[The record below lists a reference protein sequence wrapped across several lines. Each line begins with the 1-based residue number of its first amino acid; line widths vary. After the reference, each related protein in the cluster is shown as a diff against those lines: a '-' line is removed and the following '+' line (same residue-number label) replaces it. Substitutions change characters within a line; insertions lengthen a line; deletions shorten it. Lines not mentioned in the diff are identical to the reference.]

1 MVGNLAR
8 LMARAAANGGH
19 GNGRPTQDK
28 AALRRPSPSPSPI
41 PSPICPLSLALPPS
55 RLFNAHS
62 MLTIANLS
70 KSYGPRTLF
79 AEVSL
84 NIARTDRLGLVG
96 ANGAGKSTLFNII
109 LGKDQ
114 PDEGLIEW
122 ERGANFGFLPQE
134 SAPVGDETILQIAT
148 SGGKLEPENDD
159 DWDID
164 YTLEPRAKKIL
175 AGLGFRESDHE
186 KLAKTFSGGW
196 VMRAHLARLLV
207 SEPTLLL
214 LDEPTNHLDLEALL
228 WFQDYLTR
236 YPGGLV
242 VISHDR
248 AFLNALCTGTIELR
262 AQRLHCYNGNYDD
275 FILERV
281 ARKDR
286 QQAMFKN
293 QQREIAHLQTFVDRF
308 GAKASMASRAKSK
321 EKQIARLEE
330 VAIDEPEDDLKKI
343 QFRFPQ
349 PPRSGLKVMKLEH
362 VQQSYGE
369 HVVYKDL
376 NFECERGQRT
386 VLVGPNGAGKSTLL
400 KILAGVI
407 PINGGVREE
416 GGNVIT
422 GYFAQNRVDNLNPKL
437 TVLENVMELRTTE
450 NGLTEQQ
457 ARGMLGTFLFRKD
470 DVNKR
475 VSVLSGGEK
484 SRLALVKLM
493 INPPNFLLMDE
504 PTTHLDIMSIDA
516 LIAALKTYEGT
527 LYFVSHD
534 VHFIREIAKTVLH
547 VHSGRLTQYAGDYAY
562 YLEKSKSG
570 NERAALT
577 AGFTDARP
585 KQEEAAKVEKPK
597 APAKPSTSDIR
608 KLKADVTK
616 CEQQVSELEAKQAQI
631 TAELADPATYTGGVN
646 LPQLNARLRDT
657 INALQTAT
665 AAWEQAAQKL
675 SEAEG
680 A

>member
-1 MVGNLAR
+1 
-8 LMARAAANGGH
+8 
-19 GNGRPTQDK
+19 
-28 AALRRPSPSPSPI
+28 
-41 PSPICPLSLALPPS
+41 
-55 RLFNAHS
+55 
-62 MLTIANLS
+62 MLTIANVS

-79 AEVSL
+79 ADVSL

-175 AGLGFRESDHE
+175 AGLGFRETDHD

-248 AFLNALCTGTIELR
+248 AFLNALCTGMIELR
-262 AQRLHCYNGNYDD
+262 GQRLHCYAGNYDD
-275 FILERV
+275 FLVERE
-281 ARKDR
+281 ARKER
-286 QQAMFKN
+286 QQALFKN

-362 VQQSYGE
+362 VRQAYGD
-369 HVVYKDL
+369 HVVYQDL
-376 NFECERGQRT
+376 NYECERGQRT

-416 GGNVIT
+416 GGNVMT

-437 TVLENVMELRTTE
+437 TVLENVMELRTNE

-457 ARGMLGTFLFRKD
+457 ARGMLGAFLFRKD
-470 DVNKR
+470 DVHKK
-475 VSVLSGGEK
+475 VGVLSGGEK
-484 SRLALVKLM
+484 SRLALVKLLV
-493 INPPNFLLMDE
+493 NPPNFLLMDE

-516 LIAALKTYEGT
+516 LISALQGYEGT
-527 LYFVSHD
+527 LFFVSHD
-534 VHFIREIAKTVLH
+534 VHFIRQIAKTVLH
-547 VHSGRLTQYAGDYAY
+547 VHSGRLTPYAGDYGY
-562 YLEKSKSG
+562 YLEKSKAG

-577 AGFTDARP
+577 AGFTDGRP
-585 KQEEAAKVEKPK
+585 KQAEAPKSEKPK
-597 APAKPSTSDIR
+597 AAAKPSASDLR
-608 KLKADVTK
+608 KLKAEVAK
-616 CEQQVSELEAKQAQI
+616 LEQQIADLEAKQAKL
-631 TAELADPATYTGGVN
+631 TAELADPATYAQGAKIQ
-646 LPQLNARLRDT
+646 QLNADLKAATDDLH
-657 INALQTAT
+657 AAT
-665 AAWEQAAQKL
+665 AAWEQAAQRL

>member
-1 MVGNLAR
+1 
-8 LMARAAANGGH
+8 
-19 GNGRPTQDK
+19 
-28 AALRRPSPSPSPI
+28 
-41 PSPICPLSLALPPS
+41 
-55 RLFNAHS
+55 
-62 MLTIANLS
+62 MLTIANVS

-84 NIARTDRLGLVG
+84 SIARNDRLGLVG
-96 ANGAGKSTLFNII
+96 ANGAGKSTLFNLI

-114 PDEGLIEW
+114 ADEGLIEW
-122 ERGANFGFLPQE
+122 ETGANFGFLPQE

-175 AGLGFRESDHE
+175 AGLGFRESDHD

-248 AFLNALCTGTIELR
+248 AFLNALCTGMIELR
-262 AQRLHCYNGNYDD
+262 GQRLHCYNGNYDD
-275 FILERV
+275 FIEERV

-362 VQQSYGE
+362 VQQAYGE
-369 HVVYKDL
+369 HVVYQDL

-407 PINGGVREE
+407 PINGGLREE

-470 DVNKR
+470 DVHKK

-484 SRLALVKLM
+484 SRLALVKLL

-516 LIAALKTYEGT
+516 LIAALKNYEGT
-527 LYFVSHD
+527 LFFVSHD
-534 VHFIREIAKTVLH
+534 VHFIREVAKTVLH
-547 VHSGRLTQYAGDYAY
+547 VHSGRLTPYAGDYGY
-562 YLEKSKSG
+562 YLEKSKAG

-585 KQEEAAKVEKPK
+585 KQAEAPKSAAAKPV
-597 APAKPSTSDIR
+597 APAKPSASDIR
-608 KLKADVTK
+608 KLKAEVTK
-616 CEQQVSELEAKQAQI
+616 CEQQVTELEAKQAKI

-646 LPQLNARLRDT
+646 VQQLNAQLRDT
-657 INALQTAT
+657 INALQAAT
-665 AAWEQAAQKL
+665 AAWELAAQKL

-680 A
+680 

>member
-1 MVGNLAR
+1 
-8 LMARAAANGGH
+8 
-19 GNGRPTQDK
+19 
-28 AALRRPSPSPSPI
+28 
-41 PSPICPLSLALPPS
+41 
-55 RLFNAHS
+55 
-62 MLTIANLS
+62 MLTIANIS

-109 LGKDQ
+109 LGKDN

-134 SAPVGDETILQIAT
+134 SAPAGDETILQIAT

-175 AGLGFRESDHE
+175 AGLGFREGDAD

-262 AQRLHCYNGNYDD
+262 GQRLHCYNGNYDD

-362 VQQSYGE
+362 VQQSYGD

-470 DVNKR
+470 DVNKK

-516 LIAALKTYEGT
+516 LIAALKNYEGT
-527 LYFVSHD
+527 LFFVSHD

-547 VHSGRLTQYAGDYAY
+547 VHSGRLTPYSGDYAY

-585 KQEEAAKVEKPK
+585 KQEEPSKQEKPK
-597 APAKPSTSDIR
+597 APVKPSAADIR

-616 CEQQVSELEAKQAQI
+616 CEQLVAELEAKQATI

-665 AAWEQAAQKL
+665 AAWELASQKL

-680 A
+680 T

>member
-1 MVGNLAR
+1 
-8 LMARAAANGGH
+8 
-19 GNGRPTQDK
+19 
-28 AALRRPSPSPSPI
+28 
-41 PSPICPLSLALPPS
+41 
-55 RLFNAHS
+55 

-134 SAPVGDETILQIAT
+134 SAPAGDETILQIAT

-175 AGLGFRESDHE
+175 AGLGFRETDHE
-186 KLAKTFSGGW
+186 KVAKTFSGGW

-262 AQRLHCYNGNYDD
+262 GQRLHEYSGNYDD

-362 VQQSYGE
+362 VHQAYGE

-547 VHSGRLTQYAGDYAY
+547 VHSGRLTNYAGDYAY

-597 APAKPSTSDIR
+597 AVAKPSASDIR

-665 AAWEQAAQKL
+665 TAWEQAAQKL

>member
-1 MVGNLAR
+1 
-8 LMARAAANGGH
+8 
-19 GNGRPTQDK
+19 
-28 AALRRPSPSPSPI
+28 
-41 PSPICPLSLALPPS
+41 
-55 RLFNAHS
+55 
-62 MLTIANLS
+62 MLTIANIS

-134 SAPVGDETILQIAT
+134 SAPAGDETILQIAT

-186 KLAKTFSGGW
+186 KVAKTFSGGW

-362 VQQSYGE
+362 VRQSYGD
-369 HVVYKDL
+369 HVVYQDL

-407 PINGGVREE
+407 PINSGLREE

-547 VHSGRLTQYAGDYAY
+547 VHSGRLTNYAGDYAY

-597 APAKPSTSDIR
+597 APAKPSASDIR